1 MAKVALNSLRLPRK
15 PKAPKANASAAS
27 WDKYEKRINA
37 YNLIKKAINNEK
49 ARREKIRAKA
59 RQF

>member
-1 MAKVALNSLRLPRK
+1 MAKVALNSLRLPKK
-15 PKAPKANASAAS
+15 PKAPKANASAAA

-37 YNLIKKAINNEK
+37 YNAIKKAIDSER

-59 RQF
+59 R

>member
-1 MAKVALNSLRLPRK
+1 MAKVVLNSLRLPRK
-15 PKAPKANASAAS
+15 PKAPKANASAAA

-37 YNLIKKAINNEK
+37 YNLIKREIVNER

-59 RQF
+59 RS